1 MRNALEM
8 RTEDLDWKIYHL
20 IVDGAPIEKDALRE
34 LVNATPE
41 ELDASLSR
49 LSRSFLIRRTGE
61 GYVPTTI
68 WEALVGCQAR
78 YARDSPIIIEDGVIR
93 AKTKKEEP

>member
-1 MRNALEM
+1 M
-8 RTEDLDWKIYHL
+8 RTEDLDWQVYHL
-20 IVDGAPIEKDALRE
+20 IVDRAPADRDVLGD

-49 LSRSFLIRRTGE
+49 LSRSFLIRRSRE
-61 GYVPTTI
+61 GYVPTTV

-78 YARDSPIIIEDGVIR
+78 YARDSSITIEDGVIR
-93 AKTKKEEP
+93 ARTKKEQP